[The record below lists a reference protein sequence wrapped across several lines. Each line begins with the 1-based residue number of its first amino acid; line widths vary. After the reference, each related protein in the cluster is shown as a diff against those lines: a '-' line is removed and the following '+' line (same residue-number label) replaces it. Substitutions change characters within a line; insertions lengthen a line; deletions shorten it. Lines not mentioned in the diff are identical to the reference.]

1 MNSTPYHEFQKK
13 LGTYNRDSALTSG
26 EVAALPQLLTGDPR
40 TRMHRLRKHHHT
52 LERLLQPIE
61 DVLEIMG
68 APRLRVRN
76 TLIECFMHEIQS
88 QGTAYWAWTQDNWTE
103 WLHRLETA
111 NIPRHQQPVRYYIVA
126 AAYLL
131 CGYDRFWAMRYI
143 SVRYLA
149 EQLFGTATVNDG
161 IEQVNTTLIRIG
173 YGQFFCQTYVGTVFS
188 LLVLLHRSAHLQTF
202 RLECLENLYREP
214 NLSAYIHPT
223 LERISHALFAMN
235 VLSHSLTLEPL
246 TPRITTALTGVPP
259 AWADWCQRWRETSPC
274 ATGTRYR
281 RYYTLLQ
288 VGRWLAETHPEI
300 TSPEQWTR
308 EIAAEFIATVDRM
321 HKGQYAL
328 NERHHDPNTP
338 LSANAKKNII
348 ATISVFFQDCQEW
361 EWLKR
366 RFDPRRSF
374 RVASHI
380 IAASKT
386 PPRVMS
392 DDVWAKLMWAGLN
405 LTESDIEP
413 YNLTR
418 DSLTP
423 VHIYP
428 VEMLQALVMIWLFA
442 GLRSDEIRR
451 LRVGC
456 VRWQRPVGASSEQ
469 ENPQEVCLLEVPA
482 HKTGPAFT
490 KPVDGLVGRAIQGWE
505 QLRPELPPM
514 VDHKTGERVHYLFV
528 YRAKR
533 MGRDYINKVL
543 IPILCKK
550 AGIPLEE
557 TRGRITSHRARST
570 IATQLFNAKD
580 PMSLFELQS
589 WLGHRSPQATQRY
602 IQLTPAHLT
611 QAYTNADYFKRNLRR
626 IEVLIDQEAIL
637 SGAAAAGEAWKFYD
651 LGHGYCT
658 YDFFDQCPHRMAC
671 AKCDFYRPKGT
682 SQAQLL
688 EAKSNLQ
695 RMMQE
700 IPLTDDECAAVE
712 DGLQAVERLM
722 QKLVDVPTPSGQTP
736 RQLDM
741 AMGFVPL
748 EAITTKT
755 TI

>member
-1 MNSTPYHEFQKK
+1 MTATRYDLFQQKLPDYAREARLTPDEVEALAQFPSENAQTRPQRLKK
-13 LGTYNRDSALTSG
+13 Y
-26 EVAALPQLLTGDPR
+26 EQP
-40 TRMHRLRKHHHT
+40 
-52 LERLLQPIE
+52 LERLLQPLT
-61 DVLEIMG
+61 DVLDILGAKPSQIRNNVLEAFLREI
-68 APRLRVRN
+68 ACRQR
-76 TLIECFMHEIQS
+76 S
-88 QGTAYWAWTQDNWTE
+88 YWAWTHVDWDD
-103 WLHRLETA
+103 WLHRLETG
-111 NIPRHQQPVRYYIVA
+111 NIPNYAREVRYYIVS

-131 CGYDRFWAMRYI
+131 GSYDRFWQVKYFK
-143 SVRYLA
+143 VRFLS
-149 EQLFGTATVNDG
+149 ERLFGTQAVMDIFACVTEN
-161 IEQVNTTLIRIG
+161 LIRIG
-173 YGQFFCQTYVGTVFS
+173 YGSRFNAKNIRTTLS
-188 LLVLLHRSAHLQTF
+188 LLILLHRSADVHTF
-202 RLECLENLYREP
+202 HSEKLETLYRETDLP
-214 NLSAYIHPT
+214 AYMHPT
-223 LERISHALFAMN
+223 VERISHALFGMGL
-235 VLSHSLTLEPL
+235 LSHPIPSESL

-308 EIAAEFIATVDRM
+308 EIAAEFIAAVDRM

-328 NERHHDPNTP
+328 NERHYDPATP

-348 ATISVFFQDCQEW
+348 ATVSVFFQDCHEW
-361 EWLKR
+361 EWIKR

-374 RVASHI
+374 RIASHI

-386 PPRVMS
+386 LPRVMS

-428 VEMLQALVMIWLFA
+428 VEMLQALVTIWLFA

-456 VRWQRPVGASSEQ
+456 IRWQQPVGASSEQ
-469 ENPQEVCLLEVPA
+469 EEAQAVCLLEVPA

-490 KPVDGLVGRAIQGWE
+490 KPVDGLVGKAIQGWE

-533 MGRDYINKVL
+533 MGKDYINKVL

-557 TRGRITSHRARST
+557 ARGRITSHRARST

-611 QAYTNADYFKRNLRR
+611 RAYTNADYFKRNLRR

-722 QKLVDVPTPSGQTP
+722 QKLADIPTPSGQTP
-736 RQLDM
+736 RQLL
-741 AMGFVPL
+741 AATGFIPL
-748 EAITTKT
+748 DAVGMDKR
-755 TI
+755 